1 MSPFR
6 LARYAHE
13 MIRSYVVRNVN
24 SKLCLSIH
32 PRPIQLHSYILWT
45 VHLGWLLRV
54 SIHMTNLIKV
64 FRSKQP
70 LILCP
75 EFVTKDA

>member
-1 MSPFR
+1 VSPFR

-32 PRPIQLHSYILWT
+32 PRPIQL
-45 VHLGWLLRV
+45 LLRV

-64 FRSKQP
+64 FRSEQP

-75 EFVTKDA
+75 EFVTNDA